1 MSRFY
6 GIVDGD
12 AAKHTATRIG
22 HRALTTYT
30 SGWDQGIQVHARSTR
45 WKNNKKIQEDYFD
58 IYLTGGSNCLHF
70 KKLLISLTVKEMD
83 TLLKQNKD
91 VSFMDLYLAQN
102 KRKDN
107 E

>member
-22 HRALTTYT
+22 HRAIDTYT
-30 SGWDQGIQVHARSTR
+30 SGWDQGIHVRAHKGYKQ
-45 WKNNKKIQEDYFD
+45 QEDYFD
-58 IYLTGGSNCLHF
+58 IYLTGGSNNLSWN
-70 KKLLISLTVKEMD
+70 KLLISLTVKEMD

-91 VSFMDLYLAQN
+91 VSFMDLYLA
-102 KRKDN
+102 KGKVKDN

>member
-22 HRALTTYT
+22 HRTINTFT
-30 SGWDQGIQVHARSTR
+30 SGWNQGIRVHAH
-45 WKNNKKIQEDYFD
+45 KGYEQQEDYFD

-70 KKLLISLTVKEMD
+70 KKLLISLTVKEMSK
-83 TLLKQNKD
+83 LLNQKKD
-91 VSFMDLYLAQN
+91 ISFMDLYLARREDN
-102 KRKDN
+102 DN

>member
-6 GIVDGD
+6 GIVEGD
-12 AAKHTATRIG
+12 AAKHTAARIG

-30 SGWDQGIQVHARSTR
+30 SGWDQGIEIRA
-45 WKNNKKIQEDYFD
+45 NKGYEQQEDHFD

-70 KKLLISLTVKEMD
+70 KKLLISLTVTEMAK
-83 TLLKQNKD
+83 LLNQKKD
-91 VSFMDLYLAQN
+91 ISFMDLYLA
-102 KRKDN
+102 RKEDSDN

>member
-22 HRALTTYT
+22 HRTINTFT
-30 SGWDQGIQVHARSTR
+30 SGWNQGIRVHAH
-45 WKNNKKIQEDYFD
+45 KGYEQQEDYFD

-70 KKLLISLTVKEMD
+70 KKLLISLTVKEMAK
-83 TLLKQNKD
+83 LLNQKKD
-91 VSFMDLYLAQN
+91 ISFMDLYLARREDN
-102 KRKDN
+102 DN

>member
-1 MSRFY
+1 MTRFY

-22 HRALTTYT
+22 RRTIGTYT
-30 SGWDQGIQVHARSTR
+30 SGWDQVIHIHAH
-45 WKNNKKIQEDYFD
+45 KGYEQQEDYFD
-58 IYLTGGSNCLHF
+58 IYLTGGSNALSF

-83 TLLKQNKD
+83 KLLKQNKD
-91 VSFMDLYLAQN
+91 VSFMDLYLAQG